1 MTEFTLA
8 ESLKAQKAMRDELG
22 LGEEHFAIPQFIG
35 MVSDEIEQLRKKGW
49 SDNQIAA
56 LVSTATGRE
65 MDAASIGEHYVDP
78 DDRQA

>member
-22 LGEEHFAIPQFIG
+22 LGEERFAIPQFVG

-49 SDNQIAA
+49 SDDQIAT
-56 LVSTATGRE
+56 LVSTCTGRDL
-65 MDAASIGEHYVDP
+65 DAASIGKHYVEP